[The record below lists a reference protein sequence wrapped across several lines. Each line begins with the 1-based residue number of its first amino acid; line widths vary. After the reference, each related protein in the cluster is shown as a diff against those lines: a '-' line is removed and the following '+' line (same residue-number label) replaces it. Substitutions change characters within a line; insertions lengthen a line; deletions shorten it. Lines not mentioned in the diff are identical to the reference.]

1 MLKTRTGMSLS
12 SFGLKDASSFFLDH
26 PNCAINSEYSIP
38 PPPLALP
45 YRNNPTLPIKR
56 KNPWTCSG
64 LEIKSV
70 PFVSPSFLLPLI
82 CTSVRMCVR
91 VDRRTYPPRSSCERT
106 CAGALNLRVPC
117 AAGTLGTRRSIPSG
131 LTTKKCWPAKTNK
144 QTNLLNDTTTTMIV
158 TWFYHTKNMI
168 TSPINRWKP
177 IKNEK
182 KQQCYTHYTQ
192 HTTRYT
198 RIHNTHY
205 YMNIYNCDC
214 EEMINY

>member
-1 MLKTRTGMSLS
+1 MPQ
-12 SFGLKDASSFFLDH
+12 AFFLDH

-38 PPPLALP
+38 QPPHTETTPPSQL
-45 YRNNPTLPIKR
+45 KE

-106 CAGALNLRVPC
+106 CAGALNLRAGPC

-131 LTTKKCWPAKTNK
+131 LTTKKNVGLQKQTNK
-144 QTNLLNDTTTTMIV
+144 QICWMTLLLQWLLHDFTIRK
-158 TWFYHTKNMI
+158 TW
-168 TSPINRWKP
+168 
-177 IKNEK
+177 
-182 KQQCYTHYTQ
+182 
-192 HTTRYT
+192 
-198 RIHNTHY
+198 
-205 YMNIYNCDC
+205 
-214 EEMINY
+214 

>member
-1 MLKTRTGMSLS
+1 MPQ
-12 SFGLKDASSFFLDH
+12 AFFLDH
-26 PNCAINSEYSIP
+26 PNCAINSEYSI
-38 PPPLALP
+38 PPLALP

-106 CAGALNLRVPC
+106 CAGALNLRAGPC

-131 LTTKKCWPAKTNK
+131 LTTKKMLACKNK
-144 QTNLLNDTTTTMIV
+144 QTNKQICWMTLLLQWLLHDFTIRK
-158 TWFYHTKNMI
+158 TW
-168 TSPINRWKP
+168 
-177 IKNEK
+177 
-182 KQQCYTHYTQ
+182 
-192 HTTRYT
+192 
-198 RIHNTHY
+198 
-205 YMNIYNCDC
+205 
-214 EEMINY
+214 